1 MMGGSGP
8 TAWAALTCLGEQYN
22 STINYTLQDTNHKGP
37 WNVGTR
43 MGGSGPTAWA
53 ALTCLGEQYNST
65 INYTLNVTER
75 VFYNL

>member
-22 STINYTLQDTNHKGP
+22 STINFTLQDTNHKGP
-37 WNVGTR
+37 WNVGTM

-53 ALTCLGEQYNST
+53 DPNVPGRTVQLNDKLYLTGHKS
-65 INYTLNVTER
+65 
-75 VFYNL
+75 